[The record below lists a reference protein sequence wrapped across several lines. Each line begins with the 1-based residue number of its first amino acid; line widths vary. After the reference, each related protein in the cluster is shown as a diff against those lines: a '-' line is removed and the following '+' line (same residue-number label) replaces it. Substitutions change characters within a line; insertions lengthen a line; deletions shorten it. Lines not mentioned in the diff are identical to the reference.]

1 MLGKSLELLSAVPSV
16 TKAEIIACTS
26 KGIERSPGDKF
37 WYRGRKDVIL
47 DDYYYYRGK
56 KVKGKKKIW
65 MFSSL

>member
-37 WYRGRKDVIL
+37 
-47 DDYYYYRGK
+47 
-56 KVKGKKKIW
+56 
-65 MFSSL
+65 